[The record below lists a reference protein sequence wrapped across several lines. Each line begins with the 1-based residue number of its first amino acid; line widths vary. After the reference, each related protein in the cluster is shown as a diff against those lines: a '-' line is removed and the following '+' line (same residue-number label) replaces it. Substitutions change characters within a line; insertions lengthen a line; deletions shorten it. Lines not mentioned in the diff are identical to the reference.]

1 MFKFDGNFKS
11 NLFLFGAGMALGY
24 FGIRYVDK
32 YGLPKIFK
40 GRSDTDFNNIEV
52 PLDTTDMGPF
62 AVEQEEVEPIVFK
75 DANAAYA
82 VSAGAI
88 ADVKAVGAVSVN
100 QLIELANIYDN
111 SNRPFVRDG
120 DRILWTNVQDLTP
133 RQMSDGSYYVGAL
146 SALKF
151 PEETTNEE

>member
-11 NLFLFGAGMALGY
+11 NLFLFGAGMTLGY
-24 FGIRYVDK
+24 FGVRYVDK

-40 GRSDTDFNNIEV
+40 GRSD
-52 PLDTTDMGPF
+52 LDTTDMGPF
-62 AVEQEEVEPIVFK
+62 AVEQEEIEPIVFK
-75 DANAAYA
+75 NANAAYA

-100 QLIELANIYDN
+100 QLIELANLYDN
-111 SNRPFVRDG
+111 INRPFVRDG
-120 DRILWTNVQDLTP
+120 DRILWTNVHDLTP
-133 RQMSDGSYYVGAL
+133 RRMSDGSYYVGAL